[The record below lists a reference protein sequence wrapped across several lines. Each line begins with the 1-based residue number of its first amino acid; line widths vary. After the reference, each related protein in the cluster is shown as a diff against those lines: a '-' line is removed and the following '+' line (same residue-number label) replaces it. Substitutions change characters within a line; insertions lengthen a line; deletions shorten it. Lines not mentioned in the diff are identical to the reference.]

1 MLGKKSFENKPVE
14 VCLEDLV
21 PKDDF
26 LRQVAKIVDFS
37 FIPPL
42 VADRYSSIGRR
53 SIDPIVVIK
62 ILLIG
67 FFYGISSE
75 RRLMREIQVN
85 LSYRLF
91 IGYNLHEQLPDHS
104 SLTKIRDRFSRQ
116 IFQEIFDRI
125 VEQCIQHGLVKGE
138 HISFDATLVP
148 ADASLSSMKL
158 RLNVAHFA
166 DEVFDK
172 NPVEDEPSTNPE
184 PEDQD
189 DGPELTLVEPDIT
202 EQSQGKKRRGSPLKN
217 ATHVSQTDPDAT
229 ISKSKTSMMTLLSYK
244 DNVSVDSENRI
255 ILDCVAITG
264 AEDEA
269 VDLLDRLLRIENRFG
284 LAFKELS
291 ADTKFGT
298 EKNFKGLEELGVEG
312 FIPIRKSGENTAT
325 GLYPLDKFK
334 YDEEKDILI
343 CPAGQ
348 QLAPKPYLI
357 QERFRLFL
365 ADRDTCLLCPQ
376 RDRCTRIG
384 PRRKTGRAV
393 CISINKAYVDRAKA
407 RVKTARGRRAHVI
420 RKTRPE
426 TIFGEAK
433 TLHGLSRAKWRGLAK
448 VHIQF
453 LMTATAQNIKRMV
466 QILTARRK
474 AAIAAAVQFFSHLG
488 LYFLPSLPHCCPMM
502 RSQPRKTSLFS
513 N

>member
-1 MLGKKSFENKPVE
+1 MLGRKTFENKPVMI
-14 VCLEDLV
+14 CLEDLV

-26 LRQVAKIVDFS
+26 LRQVTEIIDFS

-42 VADRYSSIGRR
+42 VADCYSQIGRR

-67 FFYGISSE
+67 FFCRITSE

-91 IGYNLHEQLPDHS
+91 VGYNLDEQLPDHS
-104 SLTKIRDRFSRQ
+104 SLTKIRDRFGRQ
-116 IFQEIFDRI
+116 IFQEIFDHI

-148 ADASLSSMKL
+148 ADASLSSMKP
-158 RLNVAHFA
+158 RLNVVHFTN
-166 DEVFDK
+166 EIFDK
-172 NPVEDEPSTNPE
+172 NSPEDDLAEPE
-184 PEDQD
+184 PENQD
-189 DGPELTLVEPDIT
+189 NRPELTLIKPNTT
-202 EQSQGKKRRGSPLKN
+202 EEKQRKKKRGHPLKN
-217 ATHVSQTDPDAT
+217 ATHVSQTDADAT

-244 DNVSVDSENRI
+244 DNISVDSANRI
-255 ILDCVAITG
+255 IMDCMAITG
-264 AEDEA
+264 ANDEA
-269 VDLLDRLLRIENRFG
+269 IDLLDRFLRIKYRFG
-284 LAFKELS
+284 LSFKELS

-298 EKNFKGLEELGVEG
+298 EKNFKGLEDLGVEG
-312 FIPIRKSGENTAT
+312 FIPIRKSGENTTT

-334 YDEEKDILI
+334 YDEEQDVLI

-348 QLAPKPYLI
+348 QLVPKPYLI

-365 ADRDTCLLCPQ
+365 ADRDTCLSCSQ
-376 RDRCTRIG
+376 REQCTRIG
-384 PRRKTGRAV
+384 QRRPTGRAV
-393 CISINKAYVDRAKA
+393 CISVNKACIERAKI
-407 RVKTARGRRAHVI
+407 RVKTAKGRRANII
-420 RKTRPE
+420 RKTRVE

-433 TLHGLSRAKWRGLAK
+433 SFHGLSRAKWRGLAK

-466 QILTARRK
+466 QVLTLRRK
-474 AAIAAAVQFFSHLG
+474 AANTAVAQSLFHISEGFFFRLG
-488 LYFLPSLPHCCPMM
+488 TWYFLRIS
-502 RSQPRKTSLFS
+502 RKLNLQAYS
-513 N
+513 